1 MLRITFGVLAGFF
14 AWIIVWFGTETVLSA
29 VWPEFGAHQA
39 AFQAAIEKGASFS
52 PNTTIL
58 LIHIVLALIVSAIA
72 GSLAAFVA
80 SDRKWAPLMLG
91 VVLLAFGLLK
101 AGMSWT
107 LVPVWYHVLFAAVLL
122 PMATLGGKLNRN
134 A

>member
-29 VWPEFGAHQA
+29 VWSEFGAHQA
-39 AFQAAIEKGASFS
+39 PFQTAIEKGASFS

-72 GSLAAFVA
+72 GVSRSRMIAC
-80 SDRKWAPLMLG
+80 R
-91 VVLLAFGLLK
+91 
-101 AGMSWT
+101 
-107 LVPVWYHVLFAAVLL
+107 
-122 PMATLGGKLNRN
+122 
-134 A
+134 